1 MRNKI
6 MSKEAYQLTMTEIE
20 KLMKMGEKNLS
31 PANIKRLRD
40 LSKAAEAYEDLH
52 EQMPVSAS
60 LRDILSVKFSQ
71 MGINQSYGA
80 KLLGISEAKLSQ
92 ILNGRQKPD
101 VRLLKAIHVQLK
113 VDGNTLMAI
122 V

>member
-1 MRNKI
+1 MRGKI
-6 MSKEAYQLTMTEIE
+6 MSKEAYQLTMAEIE
-20 KLMKMGEKNLS
+20 KLMKIGEKNLS
-31 PANIKRLRD
+31 PASIRRLKT
-40 LSKAAEAYEDLH
+40 LSKAAEDYEDQH
-52 EQMPVSAS
+52 EQMPVSTS

-71 MGINQSYGA
+71 MGINQSYA
-80 KLLGISEAKLSQ
+80 AQLLGVSETKLSQ

-113 VDGNTLMAI
+113 VDGNTLMEI

>member
-20 KLMKMGEKNLS
+20 KLMKLGEKNLS
-31 PANIKRLRD
+31 SADIKRLRD
-40 LSKAAEAYEDLH
+40 LSKAAEAYEDRH
-52 EQMPVSAS
+52 EQLPVSAS
-60 LRDILSVKFSQ
+60 LKDILSVKFSQ
-71 MGINQSYGA
+71 MGINQSYAA
-80 KLLGISEAKLSQ
+80 KLLGVSEAKLSQ

-101 VRLLKAIHVQLK
+101 VKLLKAIHVQLK
-113 VDGNTLMAI
+113 VDGNILMEI

>member
-1 MRNKI
+1 
-6 MSKEAYQLTMTEIE
+6 MSKEAYQLTMAEIE
-20 KLMKMGEKNLS
+20 KLMKIGEKNLS
-31 PANIKRLRD
+31 PASIRRLKT
-40 LSKAAEAYEDLH
+40 LSKAAEDYEDQH
-52 EQMPVSAS
+52 EQMPVSTS

-71 MGINQSYGA
+71 MGINQSYA
-80 KLLGISEAKLSQ
+80 AQLLGVSETKLSQ

-113 VDGNTLMAI
+113 VDGNTLMEI

>member
-1 MRNKI
+1 
-6 MSKEAYQLTMTEIE
+6 MSKEAYEVTMTEIE
-20 KLMKMGEKNLS
+20 KLMKIGEKNLS
-31 PANIKRLRD
+31 PSSIKRLKT
-40 LSKAAEAYEDLH
+40 LSKAAEAYEDRH
-52 EQMPVSAS
+52 EQMPVSTS

-71 MGINQSYGA
+71 MGINQAYA
-80 KLLGISEAKLSQ
+80 AQLLGVSETKLSQ

-113 VDGNTLMAI
+113 VDGNTLMEI

>member
-20 KLMKMGEKNLS
+20 KLMKQGEKNLS
-31 PANIKRLRD
+31 SADIKRLRD
-40 LSKAAEAYEDLH
+40 LSKAAEAYEDRH
-52 EQMPVSAS
+52 EQLPVSAS
-60 LRDILSVKFSQ
+60 LKDILSVKFSQ
-71 MGINQSYGA
+71 MGINQSYAA
-80 KLLGISEAKLSQ
+80 KLLGVSEAKLSQ

-101 VRLLKAIHVQLK
+101 VKLLKAIHVQLK
-113 VDGNTLMAI
+113 VDGNILMEI